1 MTRYVIGRILQAIV
15 VLWAAYTVAFAVLYL
30 LPSNPVALQLGAAGV
45 DPGSLP
51 PGQLHAA
58 EAKFGLDKP
67 LIVQYFNH
75 LGGFLHGNLGTSI
88 TQDIPVAQVIGSRI
102 GSTLL
107 LSLVA
112 GVLALIGGTALAYLA
127 TYAGWKP
134 LHLFL
139 SRLPA
144 VGASL
149 PAFLTGLLLIQFL
162 SFRLDW
168 LPASGQQGWQS
179 LVMPAITI
187 ALVTGSVLAQ
197 VLMRSFEEV
206 MRQPYIITARAKG
219 LSRGAVQLKHGL
231 RNAAL
236 PAMTILGV
244 IAGLTVTSSVVVET
258 EFTRQGVGSLTQ
270 QAVATQDIPVVLAI
284 VMLAATLF
292 VTINLIV
299 DLLYP
304 VLDPRI
310 SHYAK
315 AA

>member
-1 MTRYVIGRILQAIV
+1 VTRYVIGRILQAIA
-15 VLWAAYTVAFAVLYL
+15 VLWAAYTLAFAVLYL
-30 LPSNPVALQLGAAGV
+30 LPSNPVELQLGAAGV
-45 DPGSLP
+45 DPSSLP
-51 PGQLHAA
+51 PGQLHAD

-88 TQDIPVAQVIGSRI
+88 TQDIPVSQVIGSRI

>member
-1 MTRYVIGRILQAIV
+1 MTRYVIGRILQAIA
-15 VLWAAYTVAFAVLYL
+15 VLWAAYTLAFAVLYL
-30 LPSNPVALQLGAAGV
+30 LPSNPVELQLGAAGV

-51 PGQLHAA
+51 PGQLHAD
-58 EAKFGLDKP
+58 EAKFGLDQP

-88 TQDIPVAQVIGSRI
+88 TQDIPVSQVIGSRI

-304 VLDPRI
+304 ILDPRI

>member
-1 MTRYVIGRILQAIV
+1 MTRYVIGRILQAIA

-30 LPSNPVALQLGAAGV
+30 LPSNPVELQLAAAGV
-45 DPGSLP
+45 DPGSLA
-51 PGQLHAA
+51 PGQLHAE
-58 EAKFGLDKP
+58 EAKFGLDQP
-67 LIVQYFNH
+67 LIVQYFDH

-88 TQDIPVAQVIGSRI
+88 TQDIPVSQVIGGRI

-112 GVLALIGGTALAYLA
+112 GVVALIAGTTLAYLA
-127 TYAGWKP
+127 TYVGVKP
-134 LHLFL
+134 LRLFL

-144 VGASL
+144 FGASL

-162 SFRLDW
+162 SFKLDW

-187 ALVTGSVLAQ
+187 SLITGSVLAQ

-270 QAVATQDIPVVLAI
+270 QAVSTQDIPVVLAI

-292 VTINLIV
+292 VVINLIV

-304 VLDPRI
+304 ILDPRI
-310 SHYAK
+310 SHYPK

>member
-1 MTRYVIGRILQAIV
+1 VTRYVIGRILQAIA
-15 VLWAAYTVAFAVLYL
+15 VLWAAYTLAFAVLYL

>member
-1 MTRYVIGRILQAIV
+1 VTRYVTGRILQAV
-15 VLWAAYTVAFAVLYL
+15 AVLWAAYTVAFAVLYL
-30 LPSNPVALQLGAAGV
+30 LPSNPVELQLGAAGV
-45 DPGSLP
+45 DPSSLP
-51 PGQLHAA
+51 PAQLHAA

-67 LIVQYFNH
+67 LIVQYFDH

-88 TQDIPVAQVIGSRI
+88 TQDIPVSQVIGDRI

-112 GVLALIGGTALAYLA
+112 GVVALIAGTALAYLA
-127 TYAGWKP
+127 TYVRVKW
-134 LHLFL
+134 LRLFL
-139 SRLPA
+139 TRLPA
-144 VGASL
+144 FGASL
-149 PAFLTGLLLIQFL
+149 PQFLTGLLLIQFL

-187 ALVTGSVLAQ
+187 SLVTGSVLAQ
-197 VLMRSFEEV
+197 VLMRSFDEV
-206 MRQPYIITARAKG
+206 MRQPYIATARAKG

-236 PAMTILGV
+236 PALTILGV

-270 QAVATQDIPVVLAI
+270 QAVSTQDIPVVLAI

-292 VTINLIV
+292 VAVNLIV

>member
-1 MTRYVIGRILQAIV
+1 MTRYVIGRILQAIA
-15 VLWAAYTVAFAVLYL
+15 VLWAAYTLAFAVLYL
-30 LPSNPVALQLGAAGV
+30 LPSNPVELQLGAAGV

-51 PGQLHAA
+51 PGQLHAD
-58 EAKFGLDKP
+58 EAKFGLDQP

-88 TQDIPVAQVIGSRI
+88 TQDIPVSQVIGSRI

-162 SFRLDW
+162 SFKLDW

-258 EFTRQGVGSLTQ
+258 EFSRQGVGSLTQ
-270 QAVATQDIPVVLAI
+270 QSVATQDIPVVLAI

>member
-1 MTRYVIGRILQAIV
+1 VTRYVIGRILQAIA
-15 VLWAAYTVAFAVLYL
+15 VLWAAYTLAFAVLYL

-45 DPGSLP
+45 DPSSLP

-88 TQDIPVAQVIGSRI
+88 TQDIPVSQVIGSRI

-127 TYAGWKP
+127 TYAGVKP

-162 SFRLDW
+162 SFKLDW

-206 MRQPYIITARAKG
+206 MRQPYIMTARAKG

>member
-1 MTRYVIGRILQAIV
+1 VTRYVIGRILQAIA
-15 VLWAAYTVAFAVLYL
+15 VLWAAYTLAFAVLYL
-30 LPSNPVALQLGAAGV
+30 LPSNPFALQLGAAGV

>member
-1 MTRYVIGRILQAIV
+1 MTRYVIGRILQAIA
-15 VLWAAYTVAFAVLYL
+15 VLWAAYTLAFAVLYL
-30 LPSNPVALQLGAAGV
+30 LPSNPVELQLAAAGV

-51 PGQLHAA
+51 PGQLHAE
-58 EAKFGLDKP
+58 EAKFGLDQP

-88 TQDIPVAQVIGSRI
+88 TQDIPVSQVIGSRI

-168 LPASGQQGWQS
+168 LPASGQQGWPS

-206 MRQPYIITARAKG
+206 MRQPYIMTARAKG

-304 VLDPRI
+304 ILDPRI